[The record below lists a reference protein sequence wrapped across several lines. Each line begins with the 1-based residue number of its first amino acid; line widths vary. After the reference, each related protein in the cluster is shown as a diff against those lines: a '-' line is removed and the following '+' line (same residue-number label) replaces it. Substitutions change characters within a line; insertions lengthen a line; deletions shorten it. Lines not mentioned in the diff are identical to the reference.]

1 MNSFRTRLSP
11 LFPYFIFVA
20 VILVAWRDVLMT
32 PGVVGHA
39 WDWDMP
45 AMSAQLFTQIA
56 RWFYIWDYQFRG
68 GFYSPYRPEGLY
80 WAFTLPFAF
89 FGGEVFSKTIPP
101 ILMFI
106 SAFSMF
112 QLARRALN
120 LDAFWATL
128 AGIMYML
135 SPAFYSRLMA
145 GHMHILS
152 PYAVLPLVL
161 LFVWRAFSS
170 ARLRRISWV
179 DIAGAGMFLG
189 ITSIHPS
196 IVAIALVMVAVAA
209 VVAMLR
215 SGIRKEIL
223 LSGIFIGVIF
233 SLVSAS
239 WAIPSGVGYITDGT
253 IFHSG
258 WPLQQPDSVTPAS
271 VLVKQETLDVNT
283 IQLVREAMRGYAS
296 SSINTEFSFPIPPG
310 LESAWTL
317 ASFLVPML
325 AFAVFVRRRDDND
338 LFIVIAILGLLGA
351 TLVSGRILA
360 PGAVIAQFLL
370 KNVLPVWLEYANTV
384 RWLPLVCFANAAL
397 VPSMFQRIS
406 PQRTQATQRER
417 HNFSVRSVSS
427 VIAVVIVA
435 IYTAPFWA
443 GNLLN
448 PNDPFA
454 LRMYQPAPDDQ
465 VLYDFMRADA
475 DDFRIAY
482 VPPAWMYYPE
492 YYDLGYEWLGGLSPR
507 PEILRP
513 YYEPDPWS
521 AATAFTDDLKPGL
534 SGDMLG
540 LATVKYLVYPREKI
554 ISPYKRLLPQI
565 PNEYA
570 TAARAIDRTLA
581 TQKNLVRASF
591 PSTQTIVLRNE
602 SVLPHIYAA
611 TDSVL
616 VHGNSATLPIVAG
629 SLFMHTKPA
638 LFIETQQP
646 TTTLKLLGQQT
657 NSSVIVSSDK
667 SAESHDSFIFP
678 IAPLAEPSV
687 TISTPVNKYVVRVQA
702 LPFQTF
708 NADSSSAKFDVPDNP
723 AWTSNT
729 RFSYRA
735 ASNELA
741 VSAYLDGAS
750 HASEWVE
757 YSQSVDSIDLIQ
769 YPYLRL
775 NSQIENQATQAIS
788 VKLGLDF
795 DEDGVVDA
803 EWASPQFSHAKLR
816 NDDVKALD
824 LVKREFSTQAK
835 FRVVKISVRFER
847 ATLPEWATPNEP
859 QTLYAYSIK
868 ELGLYAD
875 SAMSHRGFALNSSD
889 VDSGVATLRQS
900 LGQFDATREP
910 VWVAYQVDGPAAMQL
925 ASRLIITDT
934 QGVAQSFEAGT
945 QIVEP
950 FSRGALRLDV
960 RNALANL
967 ASISSA
973 RVEIFAQR
981 LLGDKELRSTTLM
994 LTDAGALFHSTAQ
1007 PTSAPTLMIDDKRFT
1022 FASTKQDAMRERA
1035 WFESL
1040 PIDLAQ
1046 GEHGISIEWNN
1057 KQYAVESIEIEPAF
1071 RRVSTSAPQ
1080 VTFRQINPTR
1090 YVAHIDNAT
1099 APFFLVF
1106 SESFQKDWKAYIQN
1120 ASGAWYEPSA
1130 LLSMVLDRRTE
1141 LAEHVRANGFANSWY
1156 IDQTGSY
1163 EIVLEFIPQRM
1174 YEGGWLIT
1182 FGTLL
1187 GCAIFMVVNARRGE
1201 R

>member
-1 MNSFRTRLSP
+1 MNSFRTHLSP
-11 LFPYFIFVA
+11 FLPYSIFVA
-20 VILVAWRDVLMT
+20 VILVAWRDVLLT

-112 QLARRALN
+112 QLARRVLN
-120 LDAFWATL
+120 LDTLWAML
-128 AGIMYML
+128 AGILYML

-161 LFVWRAFSS
+161 LFSWRAFSKG
-170 ARLRRISWV
+170 RLRRISGV
-179 DIAGAGMFLG
+179 DVAGAGIFLG
-189 ITSIHPS
+189 MASIHPS
-196 IVAIALVMVAVAA
+196 IVAIALMMVAVAA
-209 VVAMLR
+209 IVAMLR
-215 SGIRKEIL
+215 SGIRKEIW

-258 WPLQQPDSVTPAS
+258 WPLQQPDIVTPAS

-283 IQLVREAMRGYAS
+283 IQPVREAMRGYAS
-296 SSINTEFSFPIPPG
+296 SSINTEFSFPIPSG

-325 AFAVFVRRRDDND
+325 AFAVFIRDRDDND
-338 LFIVIAILGLLGA
+338 LLIVIAILGLLGA
-351 TLVSGRILA
+351 TLVSGRLLV

-397 VPSMFQRIS
+397 VPSLFQRLS
-406 PQRTQATQRER
+406 PSGEGRGEGVHARLPLSILAIT
-417 HNFSVRSVSS
+417 
-427 VIAVVIVA
+427 IVA

-448 PNDPFA
+448 PSDPFA
-454 LRMYQPAPDDQ
+454 LRMYQPAPEDQ
-465 VLYDFMRADA
+465 SLYDWMRADV

-540 LATVKYLVYPREKI
+540 LAAVKYLVYPREKI
-554 ISPYKRLLPQI
+554 ISPYRRLLPQI
-565 PNEYA
+565 PNDYTSSA
-570 TAARAIDRTLA
+570 QAIDRTLA
-581 TQKNLVRASF
+581 AQKNLVRASF
-591 PSTQTIVLRNE
+591 PSTRMMVFRNE
-602 SVLPHIYAA
+602 SVLPHLYAA

-616 VHGNSATLPIVAG
+616 VHGNSATLPIVVG
-629 SLFMHTKPA
+629 SSFLQNKPA
-638 LFIETQQP
+638 FFIETQQP
-646 TTTLKLLGQQT
+646 TNTLQLLEQQT
-657 NSSVIVSSDK
+657 NSSIIVSSDK
-667 SAESHDSFIFP
+667 STDLNDSFIFS

-687 TISTPVNKYVVRVQA
+687 TMTAPANGYVVRVQA
-702 LPFQTF
+702 KPFQTF
-708 NADSSSAKFDVPDNP
+708 TVGTPSAKFSTSNDS

-729 RFSYRA
+729 QFRYRV
-735 ASNELA
+735 ASNDLS
-741 VSAYLDGAS
+741 VWAYLNGSS
-750 HASEWVE
+750 HSNEWVE
-757 YSQSVDSIDLIQ
+757 FSQLVESIDLVR

-775 NSQIENQATQAIS
+775 NSQIENQVTQAIS

-795 DEDGVVDA
+795 DEDGVLDA
-803 EWASPQFSHAKLR
+803 EWSSPQYSRAKSR
-816 NDDVKALD
+816 KDDLNALD
-824 LVKREFSTQAK
+824 LVKREFPKQSQI
-835 FRVVKISVRFER
+835 RVVKITIRFER

-859 QTLYAYSIK
+859 HTLYAYSIR

-875 SAMSHRGFALNSSD
+875 SAMSQRGFVLDSSD
-889 VDSGVATLRQS
+889 ADSGVATLRQA
-900 LGQFDATREP
+900 LGPFDAAREP

-925 ASRLIITDT
+925 SSRLIVTDT
-934 QGVAQSFEAGT
+934 QGMTQTFEAGS

-950 FSRGALRLDV
+950 FSQGTLWLDV
-960 RNALANL
+960 RNAIANM

-981 LLGDKELRSTTLM
+981 LLGDKELRATTLM
-994 LTDAGALFHSTAQ
+994 LTSVGASAHTTVQ
-1007 PTSAPTLMIDDKRFT
+1007 PTTAPSLIIDGKQFTLDFV
-1022 FASTKQDAMRERA
+1022 KQDAIGERA

-1040 PIDLAQ
+1040 PIDLTR
-1046 GEHGISIEWNN
+1046 GEHRISIVWNN
-1057 KQYAVESIEIEPAF
+1057 KQYAVDSLEIEPATK
-1071 RRVSTSAPQ
+1071 RASTRVPQ

-1090 YVAHIDNAT
+1090 YIAHIDNAT

-1106 SESFQKDWKAYIQN
+1106 SESFQKDWRAYVQK

-1130 LLSMVLDRRTE
+1130 LLSMLFDRRTE
-1141 LAEHVRANGFANSWY
+1141 IAEHVRANGFANSWY

-1163 EIVLEFIPQRM
+1163 DIVLEFIPQRM

-1187 GCAIFMVVNARRGE
+1187 GCVIFMLTSARRGE